1 MTNDLKDRHV
11 LAAAVIAK
19 ADIIVTNNVGDFSA
33 KALTPWN
40 IQAQS
45 PDNFLSELFDEYPE
59 EMVQVLQ
66 RQCQKYKRKPR
77 TFVELVD
84 LLSKQ
89 IPEFTRKVL
98 SREYNA

>member
-1 MTNDLKDRHV
+1 MNHRGFSPV
-11 LAAAVIAK
+11 RVN
-19 ADIIVTNNVGDFSA
+19 VTNNVGDFSA

-40 IQAQS
+40 IQSQS

-66 RQCQKYKRKPR
+66 RQCQKYKRRPR